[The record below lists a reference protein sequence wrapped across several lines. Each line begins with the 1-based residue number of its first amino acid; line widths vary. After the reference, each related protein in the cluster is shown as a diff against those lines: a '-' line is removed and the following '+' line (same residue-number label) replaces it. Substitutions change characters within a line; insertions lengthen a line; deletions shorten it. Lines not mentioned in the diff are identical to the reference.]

1 MLKDNLL
8 KNIFDIKPYLVLN
21 NLDDNEKR
29 ARREYAQKIVEI
41 LKDTLYEL
49 YFDGFLLGSL
59 ENLFYKENLLR
70 INFKRPNYDVF
81 LSLEIDTKKLSLDS
95 VIKVQNEYLIYDDVS
110 LKITKQSL
118 NNSEFNIE
126 EFSYFY
132 IIFDKKSINI
142 KQDNFESSFKNN
154 IKTQTETIYLL
165 DNKYKDFYNKIEKN
179 DVFLFD
185 KEGNLN
191 VSWEDFES
199 YDPSST
205 NIKMATEKLLNFYFE
220 SDGNKKNEIMLA
232 LAHLNLKVGYQFFH
246 TIRLSETSN
255 KEKEEWVEVI
265 LKRVIST
272 IKNHQMDGGAS
283 LSTRLRRNMLAGLQ
297 RGRHLIVRDRISQF
311 SKSVPTFEE
320 IVKFEVNYKLNH
332 DAYPSLKEIFDFGLK
347 IAIAKQEKYDLKE
360 NLQLQKNKSSPLYQC
375 LLTN

>member
-1 MLKDNLL
+1 MT
-8 KNIFDIKPYLVLN
+8 
-21 NLDDNEKR
+21 
-29 ARREYAQKIVEI
+29 QKI
-41 LKDTLYEL
+41 K
-49 YFDGFLLGSL
+49 FGFGNKS
-59 ENLFYKENLLR
+59 
-70 INFKRPNYDVF
+70 
-81 LSLEIDTKKLSLDS
+81 TKW
-95 VIKVQNEYLIYDDVS
+95 VLIYDDVS

-126 EFSYFY
+126 KFSYFY

-232 LAHLNLKVGYQFFH
+232 LATWIWKLDTNFSYHKV
-246 TIRLSETSN
+246 EWN
-255 KEKEEWVEVI
+255 K
-265 LKRVIST
+265 
-272 IKNHQMDGGAS
+272 
-283 LSTRLRRNMLAGLQ
+283 
-297 RGRHLIVRDRISQF
+297 
-311 SKSVPTFEE
+311 
-320 IVKFEVNYKLNH
+320 
-332 DAYPSLKEIFDFGLK
+332 
-347 IAIAKQEKYDLKE
+347 
-360 NLQLQKNKSSPLYQC
+360 
-375 LLTN
+375 